1 MKRRQKKNP
10 TSNLHVL
17 LALRSRYL
25 QNLPQAH
32 LFFWQNNEGEYIKA
46 LPLLE
51 RQFLTPI
58 PSCTGFK
65 WEYMLGQCWVT
76 PKDTSPCILLSSPG
90 QEQEPGEEQNKHTV
104 LLHTSSTSLDRNLLT
119 QAQSSLNFCK
129 TSQRETLPRKKTS
142 QNYLLLL
149 QKLTHFVW
157 EICTA
162 PHPYESVYTC
172 TSSPSALFFNT
183 SNKAKPAGNTDFPCH
198 LQTIPEHPNDDL
210 QPAGE
215 LPIYSHP
222 LSYLCN
228 NCVFMTGKLPYYV
241 KGCSGEGSCL
251 KPSWNLSTDC
261 EPDLSTCLS
270 RPAENSSIF
279 LRHDF

>member
-104 LLHTSSTSLDRNLLT
+104 LLHTFSTSLDWNLLT
-119 QAQSSLNFCK
+119 QAQSSLNLCK

-149 QKLTHFVW
+149 QKLTHLVW

-172 TSSPSALFFNT
+172 TSSRSALFFNT

-198 LQTIPEHPNDDL
+198 LQTIPAAPQQWPPASRRAAHLLTSSFLSL
-210 QPAGE
+210 QQ
-215 LPIYSHP
+215 LRIYDREIP
-222 LSYLCN
+222 LLCQGLLRWGIL
-228 NCVFMTGKLPYYV
+228 FKTF
-241 KGCSGEGSCL
+241 L
-251 KPSWNLSTDC
+251 KSEYRLWA
-261 EPDLSTCLS
+261 
-270 RPAENSSIF
+270 RPLNMLI
-279 LRHDF
+279 